1 MASLQRY
8 FKYNESVVFNISR
21 TGRLPRQRSSW
32 SCPHSEECSEKY
44 GDYREERRPQFGE
57 RHKESCA
64 QCGLHVYA
72 IIEFDRLKL
81 RQSFCGRQTI
91 VG

>member
-81 RQSFCGRQTI
+81 RQCFCGRQTI